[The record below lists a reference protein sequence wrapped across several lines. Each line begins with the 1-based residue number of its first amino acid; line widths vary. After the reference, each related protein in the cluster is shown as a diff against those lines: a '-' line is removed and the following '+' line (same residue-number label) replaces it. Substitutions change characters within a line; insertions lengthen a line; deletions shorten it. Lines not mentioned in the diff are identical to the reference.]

1 MSGDRG
7 ETASLPL
14 MESTEAVERLPWFA
28 VTIPGDSRHVS
39 AIRDLVVRIAQG
51 RGFGR
56 ADAAEMAGAID
67 GAVRHVIAV
76 AGSTGQA
83 QRIQAGFRAETA
95 LEVVLTCESTDAAS
109 VAALAGEDPQ
119 RLWDREAISRV
130 MDRVEVGRNGRSS
143 FCRMEKRLP
152 VARGF

>member
-1 MSGDRG
+1 
-7 ETASLPL
+7 

-119 RLWDREAISRV
+119 RPVQLLPHGETAAGCPWILSGT
-130 MDRVEVGRNGRSS
+130 VGRLLAS
-143 FCRMEKRLP
+143 CQLP
-152 VARGF
+152 ADPRCAFTTR

>member
-1 MSGDRG
+1 
-7 ETASLPL
+7 

-28 VTIPGDSRHVS
+28 VTIPGDSRYAS
-39 AIRDLVVRIAQG
+39 TIRDLVVRIARG
-51 RGFGR
+51 RGFGQ
-56 ADAAEMAGAID
+56 ADAAAMAGAID

-76 AGSTGQA
+76 AGSAGQA

-95 LEVVLTCESTDAAS
+95 LEVVLTCESIDAAS
-109 VAALAGEDPQ
+109 VAALAGADPQ
-119 RLWDREAISRV
+119 RLWDREAIARV

-152 VARGF
+152 AASGF

>member
-1 MSGDRG
+1 
-7 ETASLPL
+7 

-28 VTIPGDSRHVS
+28 VTIPGDSRYAS
-39 AIRDLVVRIAQG
+39 AIRDLVVRIARG
-51 RGFGR
+51 RGFGQ
-56 ADAAEMAGAID
+56 ADAAAMAGAID

-76 AGSTGQA
+76 AGSAGQG

-109 VAALAGEDPQ
+109 VAALAGEDPR

-152 VARGF
+152 AASGF